1 MLQPENQNKKYEHLF
16 TDIDTGRIKVPM
28 FQRDFVWTNEQTAK
42 LIDSIIKGFPIGSF
56 IFWQTRD
63 GLRHIKNIGNVSL
76 PDVPRGEPAL
86 YVLDGQQRIT
96 SLYAVK
102 KGARVTR
109 DGEEIDYKRIFID
122 LSCQPDADDSVVF
135 ADETPKNSYIS
146 VFDLLNATAAELA
159 QRFASTELL
168 NRVDTY
174 QKRLTTYDF
183 STVVIRDY
191 PIETAC
197 EVFTRINTGGTEL
210 TLFEIMVAKTYD
222 EAKKFDLLREY
233 ERLLDSK
240 GEEKDLED
248 VGYDTVS
255 DITMLQCIAAHLNKQ
270 VRAKDILK
278 LDRDAVIKCWP
289 SVKDSIFSV
298 VDYLRTELRVPVSR
312 LLPYD
317 ALLVPLSYFFVR
329 KQGRQPSGFENALLK
344 QYFWWAALS
353 NRFSSAAET
362 KIAQDVV
369 RMDEILAGRVP
380 SYVGEELRLTME
392 DLRWHGFRSNEAF
405 CKAIL
410 CLYAHYQPKRFNT
423 DAPVVLDNRWL
434 RLATS
439 KNYHHFFPKAYLA
452 KQGVDEDHANSVLN
466 ITLVDDYLNKR
477 EIGAKAPS
485 TYIGKFK
492 KSNKNIAD
500 TMKTHLIE
508 DLDQFGVWNDD
519 YFAFIEKR
527 GERVLAEIQRR
538 LSPAEVAA
546 GAKATD

>member
-1 MLQPENQNKKYEHLF
+1 MLQPDNQNKKYEHLF

-28 FQRDFVWTNEQTAK
+28 FQRDFVWTNEQTAR

-63 GLRHIKNIGNVSL
+63 GLRHIKNIGNVTL
-76 PDVPRGEPAL
+76 PDVPKGEPAL

-102 KGARVTR
+102 KGARVNR
-109 DGEEIDYKRIFID
+109 EGEEIDYKRIFID
-122 LSCQPDADDSVVF
+122 LSCEPDADDPVVF
-135 ADETPKNSYIS
+135 ADTAPQGPFIS
-146 VFDLLNATAAELA
+146 AFDLLNATAAQLA

-183 STVVIRDY
+183 STIMIRDY
-191 PIETAC
+191 PIEIAC
-197 EVFTRINTGGTEL
+197 EVFTRINTGGTAL

-222 EAKKFDLLREY
+222 ESKKFDLLREY
-233 ERLLDSK
+233 ERLLDST
-240 GEEKDLED
+240 GAEKDLED
-248 VGYDTVS
+248 VGFDTIS
-255 DITMLQCIAAHLNKQ
+255 DTTMLQCIAAHLNKQ

-278 LDRDAVIKCWP
+278 LERSAVIECWP
-289 SVKDSIFSV
+289 TVKDAIFAA
-298 VDYLRTELRVPVSR
+298 VDYLRTELGVPVSR

-317 ALLVPLSYFFVR
+317 ALLVPFSYFFVR
-329 KQGRQPSGFENALLK
+329 KQGQQPSAFENAMLK

-362 KIAQDVV
+362 KIAQDVL
-369 RMDEILAGRVP
+369 RMDEILAGRIP
-380 SYVGEELRLTME
+380 SYTGEELRLTID

-410 CLYAHYQPKRFNT
+410 CLYAHYQPRRFNT
-423 DAPVVLDNRWL
+423 DAPVTIDNRWL

-477 EIGAKAPS
+477 EIGAKPPS
-485 TYIGKFK
+485 SYMAQFK
-492 KSNKNIAD
+492 NRNAKVAQ
-500 TMKTHLIE
+500 TMETHLIG
-508 DLDQFGVWNDD
+508 DLDAFGVWTDD
-519 YFAFIEKR
+519 YMAFIEKR
-527 GERVLAEIQRR
+527 GERVLAELQSR
-538 LSPAEVAA
+538 LNPGEIVSS
-546 GAKATD
+546 AKATD